1 MSLSSGHLQR
11 FLHISHTALLTLCC
25 DFLFVYFFTPPP
37 SILEA
42 LYVVESTRTPE
53 PADLHLNLIL
63 SLLSFYPATPS
74 VFL

>member
-1 MSLSSGHLQR
+1 MSLSSGQLQH
-11 FLHISHTALLTLCC
+11 FLHIFGTALLTLCC
-25 DFLFVYFFTPPP
+25 DFPFGYFFTPRP

-42 LYVVESTRTPE
+42 LSVVESTRTPE